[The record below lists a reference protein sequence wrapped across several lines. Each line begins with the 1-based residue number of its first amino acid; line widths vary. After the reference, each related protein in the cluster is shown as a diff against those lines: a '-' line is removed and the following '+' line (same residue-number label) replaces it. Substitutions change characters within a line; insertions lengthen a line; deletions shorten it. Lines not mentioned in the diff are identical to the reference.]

1 MTSADVVRADEQID
15 QVTGAITGDGVK
27 EASGKITHDA
37 GVAQTELNKIV

>member
-1 MTSADVVRADEQID
+1 MTSADEVRLEEQID

-27 EASGKITHDA
+27 EASGKITHEA